1 MKGGRPGMPKKARND
16 AAGVYYVRVYG
27 YRNCPVFLRERDKNI
42 YISRICH
49 YREQT
54 GIRVYAYLIED
65 NTAHLVVET
74 RAKGQLADFMKRL
87 GISYSRYFRSH
98 YAVDHVR
105 IFRDRYT
112 SEKITDRRKLI
123 GLVRLLH
130 RDKGKKIRPYSSYRE
145 YSRLYPGIDTKPILD
160 ELRYFGTGTES
171 RPGEGMRLGE
181 KVERGAFSD
190 QEVKKLLE
198 QECEKIKEKDP
209 LMDEQE
215 CLFSAVRS
223 LLKDR
228 RISIRQIGR
237 VSGLSKSKV
246 DRLR

>member
-1 MKGGRPGMPKKARND
+1 M
-16 AAGVYYVRVYG
+16 
-27 YRNCPVFLRERDKNI
+27 L
-42 YISRICH
+42 
-49 YREQT
+49 
-54 GIRVYAYLIED
+54 
-65 NTAHLVVET
+65 
-74 RAKGQLADFMKRL
+74 
-87 GISYSRYFRSH
+87 
-98 YAVDHVR
+98 
-105 IFRDRYT
+105 
-112 SEKITDRRKLI
+112 
-123 GLVRLLH
+123 
-130 RDKGKKIRPYSSYRE
+130 
-145 YSRLYPGIDTKPILD
+145 
-160 ELRYFGTGTES
+160 
-171 RPGEGMRLGE
+171 LGE
-181 KVERGAFSD
+181 EAERGAFSD